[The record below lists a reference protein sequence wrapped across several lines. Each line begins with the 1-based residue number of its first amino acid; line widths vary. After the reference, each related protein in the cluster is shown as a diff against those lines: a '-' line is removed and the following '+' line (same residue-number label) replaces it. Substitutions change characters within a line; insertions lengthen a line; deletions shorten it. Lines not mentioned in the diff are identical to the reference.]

1 VSGPHADSAAQ
12 FPGLKGNLTMDIA
25 SSGSAALLA
34 RTKIVATIGPA
45 CDGLEQLVELAT
57 AGVSVFRLNMAHASI
72 EQHTAHRDAI
82 RAVSQR
88 VGRPLAILVDL
99 AGPKIRLGEL
109 PGDLLELAIDQE
121 VSFVRGE
128 SADAPHQLTTNYSTL
143 VDELSVGDRVML
155 ADGTVGLKVVA
166 KQPGAARCRVVQ
178 PGAIRSRQGVNL
190 PGVRLSTPAM
200 TPADLEHAAWA
211 AAVEADFLGLSF
223 VRSAVDVRQLKDFL
237 GKRESLTKV
246 IAKIEKPEA
255 LADLESIV
263 DVADGV
269 MIARGDLGVEI
280 DVAEVPVVQKRI
292 TALCRQLQK
301 PVITATQ
308 MLDSMQQ
315 APRPTRAEAS
325 DVANA
330 ILDGSDAC
338 MLSGETA
345 IGRYPRAAVET
356 MSRIARVTEELYA
369 HLPPSPPTLSRRADG
384 VLPVTQAVVVGASA
398 MARELKAKLI
408 VVASH
413 SGATA
418 LALSKQRNFV
428 PTVGTSDREQTLR
441 QMCLYWGVRPLAA
454 PIDAIG
460 ALVRHIE
467 TWGKSSSTLASGDRI
482 VLVSGTWMAG
492 AGHNL
497 VLVHEVS

>member
-1 VSGPHADSAAQ
+1 
-12 FPGLKGNLTMDIA
+12 MDVA
-25 SSGSAALLA
+25 SSGSAAWLA

-45 CDGLEQLVELAT
+45 CGNVEQLVALAT

-72 EQHTAHRDAI
+72 EEHAAHRDAI
-82 RAVSQR
+82 RAASER
-88 VGRPLAILVDL
+88 VDRPLGMLVDL

-109 PGDLLELAIDQE
+109 LGDVLELALDQE
-121 VSFVRGE
+121 VALVRGDR
-128 SADAPHQLTTNYSTL
+128 SDGANQLTTTYPTL

-166 KQPGAARCRVVQ
+166 KQPSGVRCRVVQ
-178 PGAIRSRQGVNL
+178 AGTIRSRQGVNL
-190 PGVRLSTPAM
+190 PGVKLSTPAM

-211 AAVEADFLGLSF
+211 ADVEADFLGLSF
-223 VRSAVDVRQLKDFL
+223 VRSAADVRQLKEFL
-237 GKRESLTKV
+237 ARRESSLKV

-255 LADLESIV
+255 LDELESIV
-263 DVADGV
+263 EAADGV

-308 MLDSMQQ
+308 MLDSMQNS
-315 APRPTRAEAS
+315 PRPTRAEAS

-356 MSRIARVTEELYA
+356 MSRIARATEELYA
-369 HLPPSPPTLSRRADG
+369 HLPPAPPNLSRRVDG

-398 MARELKAKLI
+398 MARELKARLL

-428 PTVGTSDREQTLR
+428 PTIGTSDREQTLR

-467 TWGKSSSTLASGDRI
+467 TWGKTSSTLATGDRI
-482 VLVSGTWMAG
+482 VLVSGTRLAG

-497 VLVHEVS
+497 VLVHEVQ

>member
-1 VSGPHADSAAQ
+1 MNV
-12 FPGLKGNLTMDIA
+12 A
-25 SSGSAALLA
+25 SSGSAALPA

-45 CDGLEQLVELAT
+45 CDSLDQITELAA

-72 EQHTAHRDAI
+72 DEHTAHRDAV
-82 RAVSQR
+82 RAASER
-88 VGRPLAILVDL
+88 LNRPLAILVDL

-109 PGDLLELAIDQE
+109 PGDLLDLALDQD
-121 VSFVRGE
+121 VWFVRGAT
-128 SADAPHQLTTNYSTL
+128 ADGLNQLTTTYDSL

-166 KQPGAARCRVVQ
+166 KEPAGARCRVMQ

-200 TPADLEHAAWA
+200 TAADHEHAAWA
-211 AAVEADFLGLSF
+211 ADVGADFLGLSF
-223 VRSAVDVRQLKDFL
+223 VRAPADVRQLKDYL
-237 GKRESLTKV
+237 RSRKSLTKV

-255 LADLESIV
+255 VADLEAIV
-263 DVADGV
+263 EVADGV

-308 MLDSMQQ
+308 MLDSMQNS
-315 APRPTRAEAS
+315 PRPTRAEAS

-369 HLPPSPPTLSRRADG
+369 HLPPPREAASRRAEG
-384 VLPVTQAVVVGASA
+384 VLPVTQAVVGGASS
-398 MARELKAKLI
+398 MAREISAKLI

-441 QMCLYWGVRPLAA
+441 QMCLYWGVRPLAS

-467 TWGKSSSTLASGDRI
+467 TWGRTAGALATGDRI

-497 VLVHEVS
+497 VLVHELA

>member
-1 VSGPHADSAAQ
+1 MAV
-12 FPGLKGNLTMDIA
+12 T
-25 SSGSAALLA
+25 SSGSALPLA

-45 CDGLEQLVELAT
+45 CDGVEQITELAN

-72 EQHTAHRDAI
+72 EQHAAHRDAI
-82 RAVSQR
+82 RAASQR

-109 PGDLLELAIDQE
+109 PGDLLDLAIDQE
-121 VSFVRGE
+121 CSFVRGQT
-128 SADAPHQLTTNYSTL
+128 SDDPHQLTTTYPTL

-166 KQPGAARCRVVQ
+166 KEPGAVRCRVVQ
-178 PGAIRSRQGVNL
+178 PGSIRSRQGVNL

-211 AAVEADFLGLSF
+211 AEVEADFLGLSF
-223 VRSAVDVRQLKDFL
+223 VRSADDVRQLKDL
-237 GKRESLTKV
+237 LRQRESLTKV

-255 LADLESIV
+255 LAELESIV
-263 DVADGV
+263 EEADGV

-308 MLDSMQQ
+308 MLDSMQN

-345 IGRYPRAAVET
+345 IGSYPRAAVET

-369 HLPPSPPTLSRRADG
+369 HTPPSPGANRRAVG
-384 VLPVTQAVVVGASA
+384 VLPVTQAVVVGAST
-398 MARELKAKLI
+398 MARELAARLI